1 MKGREVEEGEVTK
14 EESNEALRAD
24 AGPAWFPQPLTSGS
38 LQQMSLM
45 TTSQSKFLPDPT
57 L

>member
-45 TTSQSKFLPDPT
+45 TTSQSKFLPDPM